1 MRDEVM
7 VARDIGVTAEVRQV
21 MSTTSTRA
29 STITEVIYLKRHRSP
44 AQYAY
49 VQYCMFKISVLVLYW
64 CHTL

>member
-29 STITEVIYLKRHRSP
+29 STITDHPDTTITADE
-44 AQYAY
+44 
-49 VQYCMFKISVLVLYW
+49 
-64 CHTL
+64 HTLMRVSFYN